1 MLSKRLAAR
10 HIGARVGMARA
21 ASLGIRVCVVAVA
34 IVGASISSADA
45 QDWPTRPIR
54 LVVGAAAGGGTDIS
68 ARLIAQPLAEIL
80 GQAVVVEN
88 RAGAAGT
95 TAAEAVAKSPKDGY
109 TAYMMSNAHAISAV
123 MYKALRYDPIN
134 DFQMVSM
141 VATAG
146 LVLVA
151 APDFPAR
158 DLAGVLAAVGA
169 NPGKFNFGSA
179 GVGTTQHFA
188 GELMKQTA
196 GLDITHVPY
205 RSTPAAVTGLRAREV
220 EFVFELVQTVQGQ
233 IHVGDLKAIAVTS
246 PKRNPML
253 PDVPTFT
260 EAGMPGYDVTSWYG
274 LAFPAG
280 TAPAIVQ
287 KTNKA
292 MQELLGRES
301 VAKQVLNL
309 GALPRSS
316 TPDELKAHI
325 AGEIA
330 KWKGVR
336 EKAGIE
342 QL

>member
-1 MLSKRLAAR
+1 MPSKEPAVQDIIAR
-10 HIGARVGMARA
+10 PGPACA
-21 ASLGIRVCVVAVA
+21 ASLGIRVSVAA
-34 IVGASISSADA
+34 IAILGASIGSASA

-54 LVVGAAAGGGTDIS
+54 LVVGASAGGGTDIS

-95 TAAEAVAKSPKDGY
+95 TAAEAVAKAPKDGY

-158 DLAGVLAAVGA
+158 DLAGVPVRA

-188 GELMKQTA
+188 
-196 GLDITHVPY
+196 
-205 RSTPAAVTGLRAREV
+205 
-220 EFVFELVQTVQGQ
+220 
-233 IHVGDLKAIAVTS
+233 
-246 PKRNPML
+246 
-253 PDVPTFT
+253 
-260 EAGMPGYDVTSWYG
+260 
-274 LAFPAG
+274 
-280 TAPAIVQ
+280 
-287 KTNKA
+287 
-292 MQELLGRES
+292 
-301 VAKQVLNL
+301 
-309 GALPRSS
+309 
-316 TPDELKAHI
+316 
-325 AGEIA
+325 
-330 KWKGVR
+330 
-336 EKAGIE
+336 
-342 QL
+342 